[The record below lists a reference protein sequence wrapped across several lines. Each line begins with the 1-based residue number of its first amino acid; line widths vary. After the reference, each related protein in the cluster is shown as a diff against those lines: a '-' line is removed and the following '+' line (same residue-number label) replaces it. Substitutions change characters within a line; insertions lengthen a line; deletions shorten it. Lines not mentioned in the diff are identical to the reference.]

1 MIAFFRL
8 NGTFKPNAATLPIQL
23 LSGRTGRL
31 LWRAGPLP
39 LDFAA
44 QGFAEIDSVHTAAVE
59 PGGAPDLFVRHG
71 SPFVKPGES
80 FPARPV
86 RSQARRGHP
95 AWRRNSGRDGRI
107 VWDIS
112 LAEGVTHVGK
122 QFLAPAQFADLDGDG
137 GIDAARLC
145 SRECARRAN

>member
-71 SPFVKPGES
+71 SPFVKPGAIIPS
-80 FPARPV
+80 AAGAIPGSTGTP
-86 RSQARRGHP
+86 
-95 AWRRNSGRDGRI
+95 
-107 VWDIS
+107 S
-112 LAEGVTHVGK
+112 LAPTR
-122 QFLAPAQFADLDGDG
+122 
-137 GIDAARLC
+137 DAMAE
-145 SRECARRAN
+145 SSGTFPSRRA